1 MSYFLELLQ
10 KFRIFLRIKYLKFL
24 FILNS
29 KYIKNLKNNTKLS
42 SNLEINTNSYFQYRD
57 WLQRESYKEDTFSDC
72 YWSNGPHRCD
82 EKHGYSSAC
91 AESPPPR
98 RTVTDRTRICTRFL
112 LTLRTGPQA
121 GAPWSHAPILHE
133 LWWPQQQR
141 WWRRWWWKWWR
152 T

>member
-72 YWSNGPHRCD
+72 Y
-82 EKHGYSSAC
+82 
-91 AESPPPR
+91 
-98 RTVTDRTRICTRFL
+98 
-112 LTLRTGPQA
+112 
-121 GAPWSHAPILHE
+121 
-133 LWWPQQQR
+133 
-141 WWRRWWWKWWR
+141 
-152 T
+152 